1 VASCT
6 YFRYGKG
13 GRQEALQALC
23 ILALNIVIGRAVA
36 GANRPKF
43 QLAGSKVIDYE
54 KFCKQKKR
62 VTFLL
67 YFGNFIITV

>member
-36 GANRPKF
+36 WANRPKF
-43 QLAGSKVIDYE
+43 QLVFSKNDRLRKVLRA
-54 KFCKQKKR
+54 KKTL
-62 VTFLL
+62 TFL
-67 YFGNFIITV
+67 

>member
-23 ILALNIVIGRAVA
+23 ILALNIVIGRTVA

-43 QLAGSKVIDYE
+43 QLPGSKMIDCCNRIAIFALKYSFKFE
-54 KFCKQKKR
+54 K
-62 VTFLL
+62 
-67 YFGNFIITV
+67 